1 MQDCQPDYQ
10 LAIQPE
16 QDYQLEQAIQL
27 VLENQLEQAI
37 QLVQDF
43 RQVLENQL
51 VQDYLRPQ
59 HRLSTKTTFD
69 VLVRQLL

>member
-1 MQDCQPDYQ
+1 VQDCQPDYQ

-16 QDYQLEQAIQL
+16 QDYQPEQAIQP
-27 VLENQLEQAI
+27 E
-37 QLVQDF
+37 QDF

>member
-16 QDYQLEQAIQL
+16 QDYQPEQAIQPEQDFRQ
-27 VLENQLEQAI
+27 VPEN